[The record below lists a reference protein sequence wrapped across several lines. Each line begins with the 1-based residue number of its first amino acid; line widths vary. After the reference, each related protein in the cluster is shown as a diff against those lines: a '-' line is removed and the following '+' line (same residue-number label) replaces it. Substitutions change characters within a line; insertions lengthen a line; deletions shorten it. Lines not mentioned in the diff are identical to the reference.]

1 MCGRVMQGKEVV
13 DKIKAV
19 PTGSQGMYE
28 NEPTTPVVITQASIL
43 SNQAKGLER
52 GGGAGT

>member
-28 NEPTTPVVITQASIL
+28 NVPTTPVVITQASIL